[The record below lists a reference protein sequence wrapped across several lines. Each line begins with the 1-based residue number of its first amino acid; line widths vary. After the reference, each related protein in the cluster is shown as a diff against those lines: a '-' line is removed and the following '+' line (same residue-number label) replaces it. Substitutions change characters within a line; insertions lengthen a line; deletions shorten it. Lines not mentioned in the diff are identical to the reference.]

1 MNGVKI
7 MMININIDSDD
18 EGKIQLAVQ
27 GHIIP
32 DWVYANSQ
40 IEHENKRIRLLR
52 QHQQLL
58 EREAKQKLQQKR
70 QRLQRE
76 QKQKQKLINEVKENK
91 INHQHVSHKN
101 LVDDGPDL

>member
-27 GHIIP
+27 GHIVP

-40 IEHENKRIRLLR
+40 TEHENKRIRLLR

-70 QRLQRE
+70 QRLQRQ
-76 QKQKQKLINEVKENK
+76 QKQQLKKDVKEKNTTYL
-91 INHQHVSHKN
+91 HVNHKN
-101 LVDDGPDL
+101 LIDDGPDL

>member
-40 IEHENKRIRLLR
+40 TEHENKRIRLLR

-58 EREAKQKLQQKR
+58 EREAKQELQQKR
-70 QRLQRE
+70 RRLQRLE
-76 QKQKQKLINEVKENK
+76 KQNSINTKTK
-91 INHQHVSHKN
+91 AIAPQHVNCKE
-101 LVDDGPDL
+101 LTDDGPDL

>member
-40 IEHENKRIRLLR
+40 IEHENKRIRLFR

-70 QRLQRE
+70 QRLQR
-76 QKQKQKLINEVKENK
+76 QQKQKLINEVKENK
-91 INHQHVSHKN
+91 INHRHVSHKN